1 MDLKRIAM
9 SGPRLDRRQVL
20 AGAAM
25 LAASTQLGA
34 QGTTHLN
41 ALVVGID
48 KYKSL
53 NPLTRA
59 VRDAEDV
66 AKRVKAYGY
75 DVTLALDASADEL
88 LAAQQEFIRKLEA
101 SPGSASFCYFA
112 CHGAQYGGANFL
124 LPKDVDASDGEK
136 MLEGSVQFDDILSQ
150 IRQCRPGQSIVV
162 LDACR
167 NDPAVAALPGTGQG
181 FAATNVPNGFYVVYS
196 TGSGELAVDDMGPGD
211 KDPNG
216 LFARSLLKHISP
228 VESFDGIM
236 KQVKVEVSK
245 AARSIGR
252 SQNPGVFNLMIREP
266 LLDPDAAERAAKAPP
281 PIGRMNSTAVILWA
295 ADRNSAASANALP
308 DLVSPSRDAER
319 LAAQFKSFG
328 ADVHLLLNPDA
339 GAVTATCDKVARSGV
354 ADIVLFYSGHGALAD
369 GDGVLLFPLRTP
381 ASAPFSGIAKAAGV
395 QALTLAG
402 LAGML
407 RRPPD
412 TPAQG
417 TTRGFTLLN
426 PGKTGSTRPAGPRLT
441 FLIDSQLS
449 ASWGYELDTKSTIS
463 LLDEARAVNRV
474 PEISNV
480 AAIYAT
486 GIWQEAID
494 AVEGGISSPFAIA
507 LNNALSRPGLTLAQ
521 LASQVRTEVEEMTK
535 GFQTP
540 TLFAPIRMRD
550 LVLVTP
556 VT

>member
-1 MDLKRIAM
+1 MATDIGEAM
-9 SGPRLDRRQVL
+9 PGPSVNRRQVL

-25 LAASTQLGA
+25 LAAATRLRA
-34 QGTTHLN
+34 QGTARLN

-75 DVTLALDASADEL
+75 DVTLALDAGADEL
-88 LAAQQEFIRKLEA
+88 VAAQQEFIRKLEA
-101 SPGSASFCYFA
+101 SPGSAAFCYFA

-266 LLDPDAAERAAKAPP
+266 LLDPDAAERRAKAPP
-281 PIGRMNSTAVILWA
+281 PVGRMNSTAVLLWA
-295 ADRNSAASANALP
+295 ADHNSDVSQGLP
-308 DLVSPSRDAER
+308 DLVSPSRDAVR
-319 LAAQFKSFG
+319 LASLFKSLG

-339 GAVTATCDKVARSGV
+339 AAVTNACSTIANSGA
-354 ADIVLFYSGHGALAD
+354 ADIIVYYSGHGSLVG
-369 GDGVLLFPLRTP
+369 GDGTFFFPMRTP
-381 ASAPFSGIAKAAGV
+381 TVAPFSTVTDAKGV

-402 LAGML
+402 LASLLKKPSATG
-407 RRPPD
+407 
-412 TPAQG
+412 TQG
-417 TTRGFTLLN
+417 TTRGFTLL
-426 PGKTGSTRPAGPRLT
+426 RPAGSGPAQPQGPRLT
-441 FLIDSQLS
+441 LLVDSQLDFLGFTLEPKP
-449 ASWGYELDTKSTIS
+449 ASS
-463 LLDEARAVNRV
+463 LLDAARADGRV
-474 PEISNV
+474 SGFSSV
-480 AAIYAT
+480 AALYAT
-486 GIWQEAID
+486 GIWQQALD
-494 AVEGGISSPFAIA
+494 TVGEGVSSPFAIA
-507 LNNALSRPGLTLAQ
+507 LNNAFTRPGLTLAQ
-521 LASQVRTEVEEMTK
+521 LVSQVRTEVEEITK

-540 TLFAPIRMRD
+540 TLFAQQAMRD

-556 VT
+556 VA